1 MGEQARV
8 HATVSG
14 RVQGVGFRYFVL
26 RKARELRLRGW
37 VRNLGTSEVEL
48 LAEGPRSDLHQLLD
62 AVRQGPPMSWVQNLR
77 ADWME
82 PKGDLAGFDLKY
94 TV

>member
-26 RKARELRLRGW
+26 RTARELRLRGW
-37 VRNLGTSEVEL
+37 VRNLRTGDVEL
-48 LAEGPRSDLHQLLD
+48 LAEGPKTDLCQFLHS
-62 AVRQGPPMSWVQNLR
+62 VRQGPPMSWVEEVR
-77 ADWME
+77 TDWLE
-82 PKGDLAGFDLKY
+82 PKGDLAGFDLNY